1 MAILLILTSLLFP
14 LPSIP
19 FVLGYFWRTKR
30 PVVCAIA
37 LGAAFGAIAVSLD
50 VESQGDLYRYIATA
64 SEYSGRPLD
73 YVVLGRY
80 SDSPVASLFFW
91 ITANTV
97 GADSLPFVV
106 GFIVFTSA
114 SYIIFDY
121 CARNDFAFR
130 SICIAILAALFSI
143 SLFGSVSAVR
153 SSLAMSLGVL
163 ALYRDASR
171 GKLNLLTV
179 ALYLLPCF
187 IHTVGALVIC
197 VRLLSL
203 LFGRK
208 PALAGILSVF
218 ALPAVLSVAGLI
230 SSNVPLLAGAMDT
243 LTYYDSWTETGWA
256 AEVLSSSFQQM
267 LRFTN
272 SILLLILI
280 ITCRSILIQSRIR
293 ADRMAK
299 VFTSSVLIGICMT
312 LGIAIFIASDV
323 YLRTAYFFEPLGIML
338 AIDSHAKSGAHEPG
352 KVLGK
357 TLTRY
362 ALVALSSALFLL
374 YLFQM
379 ASSCSVS
386 SILCALLF
394 GVIPRA
400 IG

>member
-163 ALYRDASR
+163 ALYR
-171 GKLNLLTV
+171 
-179 ALYLLPCF
+179 
-187 IHTVGALVIC
+187 
-197 VRLLSL
+197 
-203 LFGRK
+203 
-208 PALAGILSVF
+208 
-218 ALPAVLSVAGLI
+218 
-230 SSNVPLLAGAMDT
+230 M
-243 LTYYDSWTETGWA
+243 
-256 AEVLSSSFQQM
+256 
-267 LRFTN
+267 
-272 SILLLILI
+272 
-280 ITCRSILIQSRIR
+280 
-293 ADRMAK
+293 
-299 VFTSSVLIGICMT
+299 
-312 LGIAIFIASDV
+312 
-323 YLRTAYFFEPLGIML
+323 PLG
-338 AIDSHAKSGAHEPG
+338 
-352 KVLGK
+352 
-357 TLTRY
+357 
-362 ALVALSSALFLL
+362 
-374 YLFQM
+374 
-379 ASSCSVS
+379 VS
-386 SILCALLF
+386 
-394 GVIPRA
+394 
-400 IG
+400 